1 MRRAGRAFDDQVCP
15 NTPNN
20 VEQLA
25 QGTSMANGGNQRNI
39 KQVENDPPSHR
50 GSRNLQNS
58 PTDLSMKNGRSFP
71 AVTQKGHSNGGV
83 TSTPRESPRNTTNG
97 VGKSHCAGGM
107 PDDSYKAG
115 LRRPRNSFFTKGVDL
130 GTWTFALPA
139 LVAGLCFAR
148 SLYGEFV
155 HDDIWAILN
164 NPDSRGETNLSSV
177 FRNDFWG
184 KAMNDNTSHKSYRPL
199 CVLSFRM
206 NVYLWGLDPFYFHM
220 VNVVLHSLVSALLCY
235 VCSRTVFEDRRP
247 ALGTALLFAVHPVH
261 TEAVAGI
268 VGRADVLACLL
279 FLLAFLSYVRS
290 VETEVVT
297 DHFPG
302 TRSPLLLLLSLLLGT
317 CAMLVKE
324 TGITVFGVCLVYDL
338 QVLCL
343 RRMKRLPSLERPAK
357 DLWTAAIPFLR
368 RAALVSCHVMVVLG
382 FRVHIMGGSMPL
394 FSEQDNPASFS
405 PYILTR
411 FLTFSYILAFNACLL
426 LAPITMCYDWQ
437 VGSIPLL
444 HSLWD
449 RRNLE
454 TLVLL
459 VVLVSLGLHCLVARK
474 RTGHREVLVGLLF
487 LVFPFIPA
495 SNLFFRVGFVVAERV
510 LYMPSMGFCILCVY
524 GMKVLYSR
532 SGPRGS
538 SAIIFIFF
546 LLLLL
551 FSWKSMSHS
560 ECWRSREAL
569 FRSGVQTLPHNA
581 KVHYNYANFLKDQN
595 RKEEAINHYKTVL
608 SLYKQHSSALNN
620 LGTLTTNATA
630 AEEYY
635 RKALAISPQHSRALF
650 NLGNLLRTQGRNVE
664 AELRLRES
672 ILYGPYFADAYSS
685 LGSLLADQKRQEE
698 AEEVYVTGVK
708 NCPDSSDLQNNYG
721 VFLVDFG
728 APQKAVSHYLLALQ
742 LRPNHHVAMLNLGRL
757 YRSLNQNREAEKWYK
772 KALQI
777 SRDIDV
783 ITPLGALYYNT
794 GKHDEALRLYKEAV
808 GLHPQNVQLCL
819 SLAQVQIVMGQSNE
833 AEALTHRIAAETPD
847 CIECYHLLSAIY
859 SKQEKYTKALEM
871 IDIALQMKSEDPK
884 IISDLHFTKGNQL
897 REINELDKAFQSY
910 SLVADL
916 SPKQAQAWMN
926 MGGIKH
932 IQGDY
937 TAARTYY
944 AKAAV
949 LEPESKLLKENLA
962 KLERLE
968 SKIHGAKAKDSDGQQ
983 VARDNTE
990 KQEKTLSRGQ
1000 GRTHMRTV
1008 QDNEFSETKPQKMKE
1023 RRTGQV

>member
-1 MRRAGRAFDDQVCP
+1 MRSAGPIIDNQVP
-15 NTPNN
+15 LSTHND
-20 VEQLA
+20 VERLA
-25 QGTSMANGGNQRNI
+25 QRTSMANGWDQRNI
-39 KQVENDPPSHR
+39 KEVANDPPNHT
-50 GSRNLQNS
+50 GCRNLQNS
-58 PTDLSMKNGRSFP
+58 PKDLSTKNGQGVPTFIP
-71 AVTQKGHSNGGV
+71 KGHSNGGAM
-83 TSTPRESPRNTTNG
+83 SSHRGSPRNSSNG
-97 VGKSHCAGGM
+97 LGRSHCAGGM
-107 PDDSYKAG
+107 QDEDHKSA
-115 LRRPRNSFFTKGVDL
+115 LRRPRNSPFPKGVDL
-130 GTWTFALPA
+130 SAWTFALPA
-139 LVAGLCFAR
+139 LVAGLCFAG
-148 SLYGEFV
+148 SLFGEFV

-184 KAMNDNTSHKSYRPL
+184 KAMKDNTSHKSYRPL

-206 NVYLWGLDPFYFHM
+206 NVYFWGLDPFYFHM
-220 VNVVLHSLVSALLCY
+220 VNVVLHCLVSSLLCY
-235 VCSRTVFEDRRP
+235 VCSSTVFEDRRL

-290 VETEVVT
+290 VETESAT
-297 DHFPG
+297 DCVPG
-302 TRSPLLLLLSLLLGT
+302 TRSPFLLLLSLLLGT

-343 RRMKRLPSLERPAK
+343 RRLQRLPSLEHPVK
-357 DLWTAAIPFLR
+357 DLRAAAVPFLR

-382 FRVHIMGGSMPL
+382 FRVHMMGGSMPL

-411 FLTFSYILAFNACLL
+411 FLTFSYLLAFNACLL
-426 LAPITMCYDWQ
+426 LAPITLCYDWQ
-437 VGSIPLL
+437 VGSIPLID
-444 HSLWD
+444 SLWD

-454 TLVLL
+454 TLFTM
-459 VVLVSLGLHCLVARK
+459 VVLVSLGLHCLASRK
-474 RTGHREVLVGLLF
+474 RSEHREVLVGLLF

-524 GMKVLYSR
+524 GMKVLYTR
-532 SGPRGS
+532 TCTRAF
-538 SAIIFIFF
+538 SALIFSFF

-551 FSWKSMSHS
+551 FSWKSVSQS

-581 KVHYNYANFLKDQN
+581 KVHYNYANYLKDQN
-595 RKEEAINHYKTVL
+595 RKQEAIDHYKTVL
-608 SLYKQHSSALNN
+608 RLYPKHSSALNN

-630 AEEYY
+630 SEEYY
-635 RKALAISPQHSRALF
+635 RKALEISPQHSRALF
-650 NLGNLLRTQGRNVE
+650 NLGNLLRTQGRNEE
-664 AELRLRES
+664 AELRLQKS
-672 ILYGPYFADAYSS
+672 ILHGPYFSDAYSS
-685 LGSLLADQKRQEE
+685 LGSLLADQKRQRE
-698 AEEVYVTGVK
+698 ADEVYVMGIR

-721 VFLVDFG
+721 VFLVDIG

-757 YRSLNQNREAEKWYK
+757 YRSLNQNSEAEKWYK
-772 KALQI
+772 KAYQI
-777 SRDIDV
+777 SQDIDV

-794 GKHDEALRLYKEAV
+794 GKYDEALHLYKEA
-808 GLHPQNVQLCL
+808 GRLHPENVQTRL
-819 SLAQVQIVMGQSNE
+819 SLAQVQAVMGQTDE
-833 AEALTHRIAAETPD
+833 AESLAHQIAANSPD
-847 CIECYHLLSAIY
+847 CIECYRLLAAIY
-859 SKQEKYTKALEM
+859 SKQEKYNKALEM
-871 IDIALQMKSEDPK
+871 IDIALHMKPK
-884 IISDLHFTKGNQL
+884 DSKVISDLYFTKGNQL
-897 REINELDKAFQSY
+897 RELNQLDKAFQSY

-937 TAARTYY
+937 IAARTYY
-944 AKAAV
+944 EKAAV
-949 LEPESKLLKENLA
+949 LEPDSKLLKENLA

-968 SKIHGAKAKDSDGQQ
+968 SKIHGAKAKGSGGQLMK
-983 VARDNTE
+983 E
-990 KQEKTLSRGQ
+990 EKTLTKQEDRISK
-1000 GRTHMRTV
+1000 RTV
-1008 QDNEFSETKPQKMKE
+1008 QDKESGSIGPQKMKN
-1023 RRTGQV
+1023 RRMGQI

>member
-1 MRRAGRAFDDQVCP
+1 MKDD
-15 NTPNN
+15 
-20 VEQLA
+20 
-25 QGTSMANGGNQRNI
+25 
-39 KQVENDPPSHR
+39 
-50 GSRNLQNS
+50 
-58 PTDLSMKNGRSFP
+58 
-71 AVTQKGHSNGGV
+71 GH
-83 TSTPRESPRNTTNG
+83 
-97 VGKSHCAGGM
+97 
-107 PDDSYKAG
+107 KAG
-115 LRRPRNSFFTKGVDL
+115 LRRTRNSLFTKGGDL
-130 GTWTFALPA
+130 GAWTFALPA
-139 LVAGLCFAR
+139 LVAGLCFAK
-148 SLYGEFV
+148 SLFGEFV

-206 NVYLWGLDPFYFHM
+206 NVHLWGLDPFYFHM
-220 VNVVLHSLVSALLCY
+220 VNVVLHCLVSSLLCY

-247 ALGTALLFAVHPVH
+247 ALGAALLFAVHPVH

-279 FLLAFLSYVRS
+279 FLLAFLSYIRS
-290 VETEVVT
+290 VEMDAAT
-297 DHFPG
+297 DCFPG
-302 TRSPLLLLLSLLLGT
+302 IRSPFLLLLSLLLGT

-343 RRMKRLPSLERPAK
+343 RRLKRLPSLERPVK
-357 DLWTAAIPFLR
+357 DLWAAAVPFLR

-411 FLTFSYILAFNACLL
+411 FLTFLYLLAFNACLL
-426 LAPITMCYDWQ
+426 LSPITLCYDWQ

-459 VVLVSLGLHCLVARK
+459 VVLLSLGLHCLVARK

-524 GMKVLYSR
+524 GMRALYIR
-532 SGPRGS
+532 SSPRGS
-538 SAIIFIFF
+538 SAIIFSFF

-551 FSWKSMSHS
+551 FSWKSVSQS
-560 ECWRSREAL
+560 KCWQSRESL

-595 RKEEAINHYKTVL
+595 RKQEAVNHYRTVL
-608 SLYKQHSSALNN
+608 RLYPQHSSALNN

-650 NLGNLLRTQGRNVE
+650 NLGNLLRTQGRNEE
-664 AELRLRES
+664 AELRLKES
-672 ILYGPYFADAYSS
+672 LLYGPYFADAYSS
-685 LGSLLADQKRQEE
+685 LGSLLADQKRQQE
-698 AEEVYVTGVK
+698 AEEVYMTGIK

-794 GKHDEALRLYKEAV
+794 GKYDEALRLYKEAV
-808 GLHPQNVQLCL
+808 GLHQENVLLRL
-819 SLAQVQIVMGQSNE
+819 SLAQVQAVMGQSNE
-833 AEALTHRIAAETPD
+833 AETLTHRIAADAPD
-847 CIECYHLLSAIY
+847 CIECYRLLSAIY
-859 SKQEKYTKALEM
+859 SKQ
-871 IDIALQMKSEDPK
+871 
-884 IISDLHFTKGNQL
+884 G
-897 REINELDKAFQSY
+897 EIYQ
-910 SLVADL
+910 
-916 SPKQAQAWMN
+916 
-926 MGGIKH
+926 
-932 IQGDY
+932 
-937 TAARTYY
+937 
-944 AKAAV
+944 
-949 LEPESKLLKENLA
+949 
-962 KLERLE
+962 RL
-968 SKIHGAKAKDSDGQQ
+968 
-983 VARDNTE
+983 
-990 KQEKTLSRGQ
+990 
-1000 GRTHMRTV
+1000 
-1008 QDNEFSETKPQKMKE
+1008 
-1023 RRTGQV
+1023 